1 MSATDVVCCMLTAL
15 FTAGAVHA
23 LRCGLLAR
31 GSGWRSRGDHL
42 LHSVMALAMAV
53 MPWNGGGM
61 LPEAQTTFFAA
72 AALWFP
78 LTAVSR
84 HRQFELTDVTR
95 RLPYAAGMAAMA
107 WMTRLGHSTGSM
119 AGDVVTG
126 VLALYLLACALRSLT
141 RDMPMLC
148 RASGTADSSTSIRAP
163 YTHFWHGSMA
173 LGTVI
178 MLLMHH

>member
-1 MSATDVVCCMLTAL
+1 MSASDVVRCMLTAL
-15 FTAGAVHA
+15 FAAGAVHA
-23 LRCGLLAR
+23 MWCGLLSR
-31 GSGWRSRGDHL
+31 SSGWRSRGDHL
-42 LHSVMALAMAV
+42 LHTVMALAMAV

-84 HRQFELTDVTR
+84 QRQFELTDVTR

-107 WMTRLGHSTGSM
+107 WMTHLGHSTGSK
-119 AGDVVTG
+119 AGGVVTG
-126 VLALYLLACALRSLT
+126 MLALYLLACALRSLT
-141 RDMPMLC
+141 RDMPVLR
-148 RASGTADSSTSIRAP
+148 RAPGTADSSTGIRAP